1 MNWKWIIA
9 AMFGLAIGLSVA
21 PFEHQ
26 TVAASVVSANT
37 HFQMQPA
44 TVDEAAAQAG
54 TVPVHELFLLD
65 TETGAVWQFQPLA
78 IAFDKGRNE
87 TMFVAPKFSRVTV
100 ESNK

>member
-1 MNWKWIIA
+1 
-9 AMFGLAIGLSVA
+9 MFGIAIGLSVA
-21 PFEHQ
+21 PFEHK
-26 TVAASVVSANT
+26 TALASVVPDTT
-37 HFQMQPA
+37 HFEMQPA

-65 TETGAVWQFQPLA
+65 TETGAVWQFQPSA

-100 ESNK
+100 ESIK